1 MEKEE
6 EEDPVPLLKRVIL
19 FILFY
24 FMVRLIY
31 SSNNIK
37 INVKKT
43 QNLIKNVK
51 ENISSFQYLGFL
63 IQGMLIEYYHFA
75 NQIMDFVTL

>member
-1 MEKEE
+1 MEEVFFGKKEE
-6 EEDPVPLLKRVIL
+6 EEDPIPLLKRVIL

-43 QNLIKNVK
+43 QNLIKIVK
-51 ENISSFQYLGFL
+51 ENISFFNISNFSSK
-63 IQGMLIEYYHFA
+63 
-75 NQIMDFVTL
+75 VC